1 MMNLM
6 LLIVAGAR
14 RVSAI
19 AFVMV
24 VAVVLLS
31 PARGEAA
38 EPVHLE
44 FFKRSGCVHCASASE
59 FLGEL
64 SGRHPDLKISV
75 HDVADPVSRGRL
87 EELCEEYNVKT
98 PGVPAFHV
106 RGRFLVGFS
115 SDSSTGVQ
123 IEEIVKAAGSPTTL
137 EGDSSTRFD
146 EVRIP
151 ILGPVRLDDFGL
163 TAFTIAL
170 GFIDGLNPCATWML
184 LFLLGILVNLKSRSK
199 MLIIGGIFVG
209 TSGLVYFAFMAAWL
223 NLFLVLGVSRIIT
236 VLLGLLAVFVGV
248 VNVKDFFAFQRGI
261 SLSIPDS
268 AKPGIYA
275 RARKVISAE
284 HLSGAIT
291 SVIALAILVNLVE
304 LLCTAGLPAV
314 YTSVLT
320 AQDLPA
326 WQYYAHLLLYVV
338 AYMVD
343 DAILLGIAVVTLSR
357 HKLQERGARV
367 LKLLSGSVMLLL
379 GLVLLLRPQWLVW

>member
-1 MMNLM
+1 M
-6 LLIVAGAR
+6 LLIAR
-14 RVSAI
+14 RASVI
-19 AFVMV
+19 AFVIA
-24 VAVVLLS
+24 VAAVLLS
-31 PARGEAA
+31 PARSEAA

-44 FFKRSGCVHCASASE
+44 FFKRSGCPHCVSAAE
-59 FLGEL
+59 FLEEL
-64 SGRHPDLKISV
+64 SGRYPDLKVTV

-87 EELCEEYNVKT
+87 AELCEEYDVKA
-98 PGVPAFHV
+98 PGVPAFHI
-106 RGRFLVGFS
+106 RGTFLVGFL
-115 SDSSTGVQ
+115 SDSSTGGQ
-123 IEEIVKAAGSPTTL
+123 IEEIVKAAGSPTTP
-137 EGDSSTRFD
+137 EGHSSDRFD

-151 ILGPVRLDDFGL
+151 ILGPVHVDDVGL
-163 TAFTIAL
+163 LAFTIVL
-170 GFIDGLNPCATWML
+170 GFVDGLNPCATWVL

-223 NLFLVLGVSRIIT
+223 NLFLVLGISRSIS
-236 VLLGLLAVFVGV
+236 VVLGLLAVLIGV
-248 VNVKDFFAFQRGI
+248 LNVKDFFAFQRGF

-275 RARKVISAE
+275 RARKIISAE

-320 AQDLPA
+320 AQGLPA
-326 WQYYAHLLLYVV
+326 WQYYGHLLLYVV

-343 DAILLGIAVVTLSR
+343 DAIVLCIAVVTLSR

-367 LKLLSGSVMLLL
+367 LKLLSGCVMLLL
-379 GLVLLLRPQWLVW
+379 GLVLLIHPQWLVW